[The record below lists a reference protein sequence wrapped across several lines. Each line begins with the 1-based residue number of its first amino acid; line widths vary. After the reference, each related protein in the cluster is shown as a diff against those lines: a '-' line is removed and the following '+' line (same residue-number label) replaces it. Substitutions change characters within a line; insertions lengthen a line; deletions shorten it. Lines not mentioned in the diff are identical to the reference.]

1 MARPMTKQERALRL
15 MQRPNGASVQMIVT
29 KLDLD
34 SPKQA
39 RGLIDRLRD
48 KVSNGEP
55 ERGLRLIKNVGNGTF
70 KAHTRINPRSS

>member
-1 MARPMTKQERALRL
+1 MARSMTKQERALRL
-15 MQRPNGASVQMIVT
+15 MQRPNGASVQMLT
-29 KLDLD
+29 EKLDLE

-48 KVSNGEP
+48 KVGKGDA

-70 KAHTRINPRSS
+70 KAHTRLNPRSS